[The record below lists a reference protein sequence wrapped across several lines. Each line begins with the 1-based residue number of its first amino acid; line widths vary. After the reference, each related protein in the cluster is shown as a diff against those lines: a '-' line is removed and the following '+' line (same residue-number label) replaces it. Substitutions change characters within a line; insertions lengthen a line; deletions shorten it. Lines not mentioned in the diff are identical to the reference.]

1 MKKFTQKVLHL
12 VLAAAVALGCTL
24 ASPVPASAASPD
36 LMEVHFI
43 DVGQGDATLVT
54 CGGRTMLID
63 AGDDTK
69 GTAIQNY
76 LQKQK
81 ITKLDYLVLTHPD
94 ADHIG
99 GAPVIITKFKIGN
112 VFVSNF
118 EKDNK
123 TYQKLV
129 QSLDDK
135 QIKAL
140 TPKVNSKYTLGT
152 ASITILAPGSSYD
165 NPNDASIGLLL
176 KNGTRSFLFTGDAG
190 EDAEEDIL
198 ETGIDISADV
208 YKVGH
213 HGSRYSTSKDFFQAV
228 DPFYAVISCGEGN
241 SYGHPHAETLNT
253 LRTNGVMVYRTDEAG
268 TIVASTDGKSVSFN
282 VPASESW
289 KAGEPTGS
297 SANSSTKAAA
307 KPKTSA
313 SAKPQTTPPAASSQ
327 TNPAADAGQ
336 AAAPAVNEPSAA
348 PATPPQNETA
358 PAVEEKPQDSTPPAT
373 NGLTYVLNVKT
384 KKFHNPTCHS
394 LPTTNR
400 QDSTESRDSII
411 SQGYEPCKKCN
422 P

>member
-1 MKKFTQKVLHL
+1 MKKITRKVLY
-12 VLAAAVALGCTL
+12 VLLTVSVLLGCALNIPVPVNAAA
-24 ASPVPASAASPD
+24 PEQ
-36 LMEVHFI
+36 MEVHFM

-54 CGGRTMLID
+54 CGGHAMLID

-81 ITKLDYLVLTHPD
+81 ITKLDYLILTHPD

-99 GAPVIITKFKIGN
+99 GAPVVITKFKVGN

-123 TYQKLV
+123 TYQKLI

-135 QIKAL
+135 QIKLL
-140 TPKVNSKYTLGT
+140 TPKVNSRYTLGT
-152 ASITILAPGSSYD
+152 ASITILAPGKTYD
-165 NPNDASIGLLL
+165 NPNDSSIALLL
-176 KNGTRSFLFTGDAG
+176 KNGNRSFLFTGDAG
-190 EDAEEDIL
+190 EDAENDIL
-198 ETGIDISADV
+198 KTGTDISADV

-253 LRTNGVMVYRTDEAG
+253 LRTSGVMVYRTDEAG

-289 KAGEPTGS
+289 KAGEPTGG

-313 SAKPQTTPPAASSQ
+313 SSKSQATTPAASAQ
-327 TNPAADAGQ
+327 TKPAADAGQ
-336 AAAPAVNEPSAA
+336 AATPTVNEPSAA

-384 KKFHNPTCHS
+384 KKFHNPSCHS

-411 SQGYEPCKKCN
+411 SQGYVPCKKCN